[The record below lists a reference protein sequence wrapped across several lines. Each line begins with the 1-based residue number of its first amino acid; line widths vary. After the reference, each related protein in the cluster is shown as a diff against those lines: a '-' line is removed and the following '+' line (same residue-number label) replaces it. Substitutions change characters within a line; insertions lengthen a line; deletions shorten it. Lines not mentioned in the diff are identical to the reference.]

1 MEEPIVKSVRR
12 AALAIGVTV
21 SALIVALAASPLAAL
36 AEGDW
41 S

>member
-1 MEEPIVKSVRR
+1 MPMVSIRH
-12 AALAIGVTV
+12 AALVFGL
-21 SALIVALAASPLAAL
+21 SAFALLVALAASPLAAL